1 MWRWFSVRETR
12 DCAVAGGEHE
22 GPGAAGQQGGGQ
34 GEMSPTHRSQ
44 IRPGQILNYNSHGD
58 CQW

>member
-1 MWRWFSVRETR
+1 M
-12 DCAVAGGEHE
+12 AGGEHE

-34 GEMSPTHRSQ
+34 GEMSPPHRGQ

-58 CQW
+58 CQ